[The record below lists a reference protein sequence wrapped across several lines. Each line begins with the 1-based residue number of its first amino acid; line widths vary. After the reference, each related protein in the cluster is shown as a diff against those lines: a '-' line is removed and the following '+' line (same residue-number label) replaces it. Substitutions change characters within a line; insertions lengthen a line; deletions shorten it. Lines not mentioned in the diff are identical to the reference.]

1 MNTQWK
7 WANGRLILAAGVA
20 LSFVLTS
27 CNDDETPPVQKQNIL
42 EIASS
47 TPTFST
53 LTTAVETAGL
63 EEALAADGPITVFA
77 PNNDAFNSFLT
88 DQGITAEELL
98 ANPDLDGILAY
109 HVVSGSAA
117 AADIEPGAVE
127 TLSEQNFYVS
137 VDPQGGI
144 WINGKSRVT
153 QADVAASNGIIH
165 VIDYVI
171 TPPRQSIAE
180 IAVDASE
187 AETPQFTQLVAAL
200 TRANLVD
207 AVSGDA
213 TDNLTVFAPT
223 DAAFEALYEALGVS
237 GIDEIPLETLT
248 DVLLYHV
255 VPARAFSQDLR
266 QDATLPTLLEGQTLT
281 VDLANLQI
289 NESGLIQESLN
300 IHGVNGVIHAID
312 QVLLPAADE

>member
-27 CNDDETPPVQKQNIL
+27 CNDDETPPVQTQNIL

-53 LTTAVETAGL
+53 LATAVETAGL

-88 DQGITAEELL
+88 NQGITAEELL

-109 HVVSGSAA
+109 HVVSGSAP

>member
-1 MNTQWK
+1 MKTPMN
-7 WANGRLILAAGVA
+7 WANRPLLLAAGAA
-20 LSFVLTS
+20 LSLGLTS
-27 CNDDETPPVQKQNIL
+27 CNDDNDTPAIETQTIL

-47 TPTFST
+47 TPAFST
-53 LTTAVETAGL
+53 LTSAVETAGL
-63 EEALAADGPITVFA
+63 GETLASDGPITVFA
-77 PNNDAFNSFLT
+77 PNNDAFNSFLE
-88 DQGITAEELL
+88 DQNLTADELL
-98 ANPDLDGILAY
+98 ANPELDGILAY

-117 AADIEPGAVE
+117 SADIEAGPVQ
-127 TLSEQNFYVS
+127 TLADQNFYVS

-153 QADVAASNGIIH
+153 QADVPATNGIIH

-171 TPPRQSIAE
+171 TPPTQTIAE
-180 IAVDASE
+180 IAVEATE
-187 AETPQFTQLVAAL
+187 AEAPQFTQLVAAL
-200 TRANLVD
+200 TRADLVD

-223 DAAFEALYEALGVS
+223 DAAFEALYETLGVN
-237 GIDEIPLETLT
+237 GVDEIPLETLT

-266 QDATLPTLLEGQTLT
+266 QDATLPTLLEGQTLS

-300 IHGVNGVIHAID
+300 IHGINGVIHAID
-312 QVLLPAADE
+312 QVLLPAE